1 MRAEGV
7 ARRFSIE
14 ATRPKPA
21 EIDAVAD
28 GLGAGHRLYLSAVP
42 TQSYE
47 EHAATA
53 AYARRAGFEP
63 VVHVTAR
70 RLASAAELGDVLSRL
85 RGEADVRTVLVL
97 AGDTEQRG
105 PYKDALALIHDG
117 ALQRA
122 GITEIGISGYPEGHS
137 VIPAEAIERALH
149 DKIAAA
155 REAGLRLHI
164 VSQFSFDP
172 QAIVAWLR
180 RLRADGIAM
189 PIHVGMAGPTGI
201 PALLR
206 YARRCGVNA
215 SMRGL
220 MSGAAAS
227 LLGNVGPDRIIDALD
242 AISDLGD
249 TRAHYFSFGGLAE
262 TARYAL
268 AKSKEAASAAV
279 VAAS

>member
-1 MRAEGV
+1 MLPFAS
-7 ARRFSIE
+7 RFSIE
-14 ATRPKPA
+14 ATRPRPA
-21 EIDAVAD
+21 EVDAVAD
-28 GLGAGHRLYLSAVP
+28 LLGGEHRLYLSAVP

-53 AYARRAGFEP
+53 AHVRRAGFEP

-70 RLASAAELGDVLSRL
+70 RLASAAELNDFLSRL
-85 RGEADVRTVLVL
+85 RDEADVRTVLVL

-105 PYKDALALIHDG
+105 PYRDALALIRSG

-122 GITEIGISGYPEGHS
+122 GIAEIGISGYPEGHS
-137 VIPAEAIERALH
+137 VIPADVIERALH
-149 DKIAAA
+149 DKVAAA

-172 QAIVAWLR
+172 PAIVSWLR
-180 RLRADGIAM
+180 KLRAAGITA
-189 PIHVGMAGPTGI
+189 PIHVGMAGPTGV

-220 MSGAAAS
+220 LSGAAAG
-227 LLGNVGPDRIIDALD
+227 LLGNVGPDRIIDALAAAD
-242 AISDLGD
+242 DIRAI
-249 TRAHYFSFGGLAE
+249 APHYYSFGGLIE

-268 AKSKEAASAAV
+268 AKSKEAASV
-279 VAAS
+279 ETMAAS